1 MAELSISGRMMV
13 KTLRADFKKVFGLT
27 LRVYDGVKG
36 ADENATLAS
45 LARKKEKKV
54 EDFSANPNMLVG
66 NFEERFEKATGL
78 KIQVASFD
86 DRKLVDNS
94 LTLTKAKEV

>member
-13 KTLRADFKKVFGLT
+13 KTLRADFKKVFSLT
-27 LRVYDGVKG
+27 LRVYDGTKG

-45 LARKKEKKV
+45 LARKKDKKV
-54 EDFSANPNMLVG
+54 DDFSASPNMLIG

-78 KIQVASFD
+78 KIQVASLD
-86 DRKLVDNS
+86 DRKLVSNDI
-94 LTLTKAKEV
+94 TLTKAKEV

>member
-1 MAELSISGRMMV
+1 MAELAISGRMTV
-13 KTLRADFKKVFGLT
+13 KRLRSDFKKVYGLT
-27 LRVYDGVKG
+27 LRVYDGTRG
-36 ADENATLAS
+36 ADEDATLAS

-54 EDFSANPNMLVG
+54 DDFSASPNMLVG